1 MKKLLLST
9 IATGLMLQ
17 GAPALASETPAATAT
32 ATAAATAP
40 AGPAMWKVADEDTT
54 VYLFGTVHA
63 LPREI
68 KWLEGS
74 IETALDSS
82 QSLVTEIPGN
92 AMNDPAA
99 QQMFATKAMLPAD
112 KSLRELL
119 DADQR
124 VAYETAMAKLGLPIE
139 AFDRFE
145 PWFAGMTLAMLPL
158 MKSGYD
164 IESGVEKVFEKEAA
178 PEIKRDALETVD
190 YQIGLFDTLPME
202 SQIAF
207 LMSSAQNIDEVT
219 SVMNQ
224 MVGEWMEGD
233 ADGLA
238 VLLNKGLTDPAL
250 AEALLYRR
258 NSNWAQWIDD
268 RMDAPGTVFIAV
280 GAGHLAG
287 DKSVQDYLGQ
297 RGFKVERVK

>member
-17 GAPALASETPAATAT
+17 GAPALANETPAATAPV
-32 ATAAATAP
+32 TAAAP

-54 VYLFGTVHA
+54 IYLFGTVHA
-63 LPREI
+63 LPRDV
-68 KWLEGS
+68 KWMEGT

-82 QSLVTEIPGN
+82 EALVTEIPGS
-92 AMNDPAA
+92 AMKDPAM

-112 KSLRELL
+112 QSLRQLL

-124 VAYETAMAKLGLPIE
+124 VAYETAMAKLGIPIE

-158 MKSGYD
+158 MKAGYD
-164 IESGVEKVFEKEAA
+164 IESGVEQVFEKEAA
-178 PEIKRDALETVD
+178 PEMKRDALETIE
-190 YQIGLFDTLPME
+190 YQIDLFDKLTTQ
-202 SQIAF
+202 SQVAF

-219 SVMNQ
+219 VM
-224 MVGEWMEGD
+224 MDKMLVEWMEGD

-238 VLLNKGLTDPAL
+238 ELLNQGLTDPQL

-258 NSNWAQWIDD
+258 NANWAQWIED
-268 RMDAPGTVFIAV
+268 RMDNPGTVFIAV

-287 DKSVQDYLGQ
+287 QKSVQDYLAE
-297 RGFKVERVK
+297 RGFTVQRVK